1 VVLDEKQLSLAQFI
15 RQVDSP
21 AAQAGLKRAS
31 DLFQQALQE
40 TQSAG
45 NTPPMEA
52 LALLANDRDHRDRVK
67 TLLPALWK
75 KSQGAEVLRLVSKL
89 QPKDGPEFLLGD
101 WSTRTP
107 SVRAQIIETLLSNDA
122 WTLALLQR
130 IKSKQVE
137 ANACDAATRA
147 RLLKHP
153 KPDVKKLA
161 STVFADSTTAA
172 RAEVLAKFRPALA
185 LRADPANG
193 KTVFGQICISCHKLV
208 GVGLDLGPDLRS
220 VVQHDAEKLL
230 SSILDPSAVIEPG
243 FMAYHCTLTSGEQ
256 LYGVVATETSTSL
269 TLKLPGN
276 LTRSVLR
283 SDIASLKS
291 TNTSLMPDGL
301 EATLTAQ
308 SLADLIAYLK
318 QPR

>member
-1 VVLDEKQLSLAQFI
+1 
-15 RQVDSP
+15 
-21 AAQAGLKRAS
+21 
-31 DLFQQALQE
+31 
-40 TQSAG
+40 
-45 NTPPMEA
+45 
-52 LALLANDRDHRDRVK
+52 
-67 TLLPALWK
+67 
-75 KSQGAEVLRLVSKL
+75 
-89 QPKDGPEFLLGD
+89 
-101 WSTRTP
+101 
-107 SVRAQIIETLLSNDA
+107 VRAQIIETLLSNDA

-130 IKSKQVE
+130 MKSKQVE

-161 STVFADSTTAA
+161 STVFADSSTAA

-185 LRADPANG
+185 LKGDPANG
-193 KTVFGQICISCHKLV
+193 KVVFGQICISCHKLD